1 MPVII
6 LIVVLAVAAVCA
18 AVFFAVRAYKH
29 RKLAEQLD
37 KRDDDQVHYAF
48 VINPSKP
55 QAEQRK
61 QHIQEFCEAKHLTQV
76 EYIGTQLDKDGRA
89 CALEALEHGADV
101 VVAVGGDG
109 TVRTV
114 ASALSGTGHALGIMT
129 TAGVEVLIHVGVDTV
144 EMKGDGFSPKVKE
157 GDKVKKGDLLLEMD
171 LDKIAA
177 AAHPAVVITVV
188 TNTDDFKD
196 VEVVASGAV
205 EPGADLIKISK

>member
-1 MPVII
+1 MGFFDFLKKSAEPAAPAAPAFPVT
-6 LIVVLAVAAVCA
+6 LA
-18 AVFFAVRAYKH
+18 
-29 RKLAEQLD
+29 
-37 KRDDDQVHYAF
+37 
-48 VINPSKP
+48 
-55 QAEQRK
+55 
-61 QHIQEFCEAKHLTQV
+61 
-76 EYIGTQLDKDGRA
+76 
-89 CALEALEHGADV
+89 AD
-101 VVAVGGDG
+101 APD
-109 TVRTV
+109 
-114 ASALSGTGHALGIMT
+114 SGHALGIMT